1 MILAR
6 PISWTHLSKLS
17 NRKTVGLHTDVPLL
31 VPKFTFWCAVSL
43 LEWMNII
50 SKKLKAAKPSRLHRK
65 VVLNMTEI
73 LCLLWE
79 CRTSNDNDIY
89 FVQQD
94 ESAVHTERNSA
105 IELKHK
111 HTHTHTHIYIYIYIY
126 VCIYITV
133 FSVYIM
139 LTPTCFGTSVSSAAH
154 AKPTHKQQYQ
164 GNDPLQN
171 PDCICRHLNTLL
183 SQDNYNVAR
192 LYCIIQRRPKN
203 ILI

>member
-126 VCIYITV
+126 IC
-133 FSVYIM
+133 VYIYYSIFC
-139 LTPTCFGTSVSSAAH
+139 LYNAH
-154 AKPTHKQQYQ
+154 SYMFRHI
-164 GNDPLQN
+164 
-171 PDCICRHLNTLL
+171 CIIRSTRQTNTQATIPREWPITK
-183 SQDNYNVAR
+183 SR
-192 LYCIIQRRPKN
+192 LYMQALKHSTITR
-203 ILI
+203 